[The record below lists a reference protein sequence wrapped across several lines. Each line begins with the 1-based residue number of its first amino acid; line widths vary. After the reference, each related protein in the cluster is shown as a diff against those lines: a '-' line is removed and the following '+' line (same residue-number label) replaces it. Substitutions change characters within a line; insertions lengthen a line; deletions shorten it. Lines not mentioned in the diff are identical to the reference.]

1 MNQKLLQQV
10 NRYMFN
16 KKESIVVPTDNREDQ
31 SFSTQY
37 EQVKTIAVML
47 CNLHELGY
55 TIPRDEIPML
65 MNMSADEL
73 NDVVYKPLLEEAKQ
87 AKGAHVEHKILF
99 KGFPDSVRALDVQ
112 TLSDI
117 RFVSYWTTAIDSLMG
132 QDALTDGS
140 ITRTFVSD
148 VMENAMKVANQG
160 AEPSKAFQLSRLLS
174 DEVFYKKAPEMIR
187 EAMTHS
193 KQKFKEQ
200 EPRAIHVVDDK
211 AYLDMVK
218 NMLSARTSLSPYDK
232 EIVLFTVDNFKQ
244 DEYMPAKIQF
254 RETQAM
260 LDKYNFQ
267 KGNLENINIRSM
279 QDFERLLV
287 ALSDGDLSMSKKQT
301 VRNFSNQERKALYS
315 IFKNA
320 LDKNYP
326 VMLESA
332 ADRQT
337 LRTCKNILKDRLHF
351 NNMGDKKL
359 YNEFIAKAEKHEKVM
374 GIYERNMRDCKY
386 DVAAKVLSRYSPTLM
401 IQHTREILGKACQ
414 YVDMVE
420 KHVKTP
426 QVKSEHRQMLRTIES
441 CISAS
446 AKRADVKTLLSL
458 MNEAVKDHDPYKIVT
473 PKNKNDLMVKPN
485 KSVEL
490 TTSARTAIMMHVTNA
505 IDFQYKNME
514 MQGKLNVKKGTK
526 VYIDPNLDKCP
537 IPTVGRNDIGKN
549 RTLPTGTQVPVNEGP
564 VLRTALYKKAKQNQ
578 FIDFTCGFLNKD
590 FQLVG
595 QVSWNNLKQTVGE
608 HDIGYHSGDTMMCQ
622 NGCTE
627 VIDVNL
633 NEAKSKFKDA
643 RYIAFSAIM
652 WNGTPLSSCDE
663 LFMTMATVDSKSMG
677 KNEEGKT
684 LNGLKGGDNSLF
696 DPALVQFKFDITG
709 DKSVAVPVLY
719 DIVENKAIIMN
730 VEMSRKLNSMES
742 IAREPR
748 HFDLPAGCEC
758 LEGYST
764 ELAMKCFAAQRPT
777 MASIGM
783 MASMMSIG
791 REAELVDSP
800 EKADVIFSLD
810 RAEFADER
818 EIIEGVENPE
828 RVVVTAYDKDLITA
842 EMIPDAKEIAERVEK
857 TIEQNRASIKS
868 SRLSHDDRSGH
879 DDIGPTLE

>member
-16 KKESIVVPTDNREDQ
+16 KKEAIVVPTERQTDD
-31 SFSTQY
+31 SFRTQY
-37 EQVKTIAVML
+37 EQVRLISVMM

-55 TIPRDEIPML
+55 TIPHDEIPML
-65 MNMSADEL
+65 MNMSAEEL
-73 NDVVYKPLLEEAKQ
+73 NEVVYKPLLEEAKT

-99 KGFPDSVRALDVQ
+99 KGFPDSVAALDVQ

-117 RFVSYWTTAIDSLMG
+117 RFMSYFTTVVDSFMG
-132 QDALTDGS
+132 QDALKDGS
-140 ITRTFVSD
+140 ITREFVS
-148 VMENAMKVANQG
+148 NAMEQALKAAHPNS
-160 AEPSKAFQLSRLLS
+160 ETNKAFQLSALLS
-174 DEVFYKKAPEMIR
+174 DEMFYKKAPEMIR
-187 EAMTHS
+187 EAMISS
-193 KQKFKEQ
+193 KKGFKEPN
-200 EPRAIHVVDDK
+200 PRTIHIVDEK
-211 AYLDMVK
+211 AYFDMVK

-232 EIVLFTVDNFKQ
+232 EIVLFSVDNFKQ
-244 DEYMPAKIQF
+244 DDYMPDKIQF

-267 KGNLENINIRSM
+267 NGNFGNINIRSM

-287 ALSDGDLSMSKKQT
+287 ALSDGDLSMSNKQT

-320 LDKNYP
+320 LEKNYP

-332 ADRQT
+332 SDKQT

-386 DVAAKVLSRYSPTLM
+386 DIAAKVLSRYSPTLM

-426 QVKSEHRQMLRTIES
+426 QVKAEHRQMLRTIES
-441 CISAS
+441 CIASS
-446 AKRADVKTLLSL
+446 AKCTDVKTLLSL

-473 PKNKNDLMVKPN
+473 PKNRNDLLVKPN

-514 MQGKLNVKKGTK
+514 MKGKVNIQKGTK

-564 VLRTALYKKAKQNQ
+564 VLRAALYKQAKENQ

-595 QVSWNNLKQTVGE
+595 QVSWNNLKQTV
-608 HDIGYHSGDTMMCQ
+608 DSNTIGYHSGDTMDCSK
-622 NGCTE
+622 GCTE

-633 NEAKSKFKDA
+633 NAAKAHFQDA

-652 WNGTPLSSCDE
+652 WSGNPLSSCDE
-663 LFMTMATVDSKSMG
+663 LFMTMSTVDTQTMGNGEGGKS
-677 KNEEGKT
+677 
-684 LNGLKGGDNSLF
+684 LHGLKMGDNSLF
-696 DPALVQFKFDITG
+696 DPSLVQFKFDITG
-709 DKSVAVPVLY
+709 NKTVAVPVLY

-730 VEMSRKLNSMES
+730 IEMSKKLNSMES

-758 LEGYST
+758 LENYST

-777 MASIGM
+777 LASIGM
-783 MASMMSIG
+783 MASTLAIG
-791 REAELVDSP
+791 REAELVDAP

-818 EIIEGVENPE
+818 EVVEGVDNPE
-828 RVVVTAYDKDLITA
+828 RVVITAYDKDLITA
-842 EMIPDAKEIAERVEK
+842 ELIPDAKAIYEEVQQGIAK
-857 TIEQNRASIKS
+857 NRAEIKAK
-868 SRLSHDDRSGH
+868 RISHDDQNGH
-879 DDIGPTLE
+879 DDFGPIIE